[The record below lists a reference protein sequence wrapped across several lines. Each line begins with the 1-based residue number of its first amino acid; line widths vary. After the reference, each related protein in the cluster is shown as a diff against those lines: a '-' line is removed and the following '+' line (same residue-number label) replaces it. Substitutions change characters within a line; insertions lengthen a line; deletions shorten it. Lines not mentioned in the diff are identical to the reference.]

1 MILYVKFM
9 FAKFKNKQNIN
20 MITQYGYINVLIIV
34 ILSIILFT
42 VSYFLENNILNIG
55 LSSITLLFLIFS
67 LNFFRDPERTSPNL
81 DNVIVSPADGKVLLI
96 KKVESNKYVNGEA
109 WQVSVF
115 MSPLNVHVNR
125 IPIDGKVELVNYV
138 KGEYLVAFHDKA
150 DERNERCEFGILSK
164 FGKVF
169 FTQVAGFVARRIVY
183 EINEGDSVTM
193 GKRFGMIKFGSRVD
207 VVVSTDWNLKVKE
220 NDIVTAGESIL
231 FEHNDE

>member
-1 MILYVKFM
+1 
-9 FAKFKNKQNIN
+9 
-20 MITQYGYINVLIIV
+20 MITNYGYINVIVVV
-34 ILSIILFT
+34 ILSILLFAL
-42 VSYFLENNILNIG
+42 SYFLENNILKIG
-55 LSSITLLFLIFS
+55 ISLLTLLFLLFT
-67 LNFFRDPERTSPNL
+67 LYFFRDPERTAPDK

-109 WQVSVF
+109 WQVSIF

-164 FGKVF
+164 YGKIF
-169 FTQVAGFVARRIVY
+169 FTQVAGFVARRIIY
-183 EINEGDSVTM
+183 ELNEGDSVKM
-193 GKRFGMIKFGSRVD
+193 GNRFGMIKFGSRVD
-207 VVVSTDWNLKVKE
+207 VVVSTDWELKVKE

-231 FEHNDE
+231 FEYNK

>member
-1 MILYVKFM
+1 M
-9 FAKFKNKQNIN
+9 F
-20 MITQYGYINVLIIV
+20 TQYGYINLIV
-34 ILSIILFT
+34 IAIISIALFVT
-42 VSYFLENNILNIG
+42 SYLLENIYLRIG
-55 LSSITLLFLIFS
+55 ISSITLLFLIFT
-67 LNFFRDPERTSPNL
+67 LYFFRDPERISPKL

-150 DERNERCEFGILSK
+150 DERNERSEFGILSK

-169 FTQVAGFVARRIVY
+169 FTQVAGFIARRIVY
-183 EINEGDSVTM
+183 DLKEGDSVTM
-193 GKRFGMIKFGSRVD
+193 GNRFGMIKFGSRVD
-207 VVVSTDWNLKVKE
+207 VIVSTDWDLKVKE
-220 NDIVTAGESIL
+220 NDKVSSGESIL
-231 FEHNDE
+231 FEYNK